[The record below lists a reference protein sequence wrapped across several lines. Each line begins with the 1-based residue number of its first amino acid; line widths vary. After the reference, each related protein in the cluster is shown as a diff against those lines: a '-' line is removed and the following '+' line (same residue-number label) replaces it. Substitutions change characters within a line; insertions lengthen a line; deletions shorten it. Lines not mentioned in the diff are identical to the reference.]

1 MSRFTEILN
10 DITIMYGL
18 LLILV
23 VLMYI
28 AFYRRPRTSTV
39 RGKPLPTKGTR

>member
-28 AFYRRPRTSTV
+28 AFYHQPRTSTV
-39 RGKPLPTKGTR
+39 RSEPRPSS